1 METTGKPNVIKC
13 PFVWSCCSL
22 FSGFI
27 LAQLALCF
35 LDLFT
40 LNQAP
45 LSLFLS
51 SLACPEVQ
59 VSFKDTPSPQPFQAK
74 AVFPVPTL
82 VPQPWRWGSCP
93 WFFLLL
99 PNTVKPPIT
108 EFSANTR
115 FYTYHLHIFLALG
128 VYSFFSK
135 TVSLE
140 LTVFSHNSYSCQNLW
155 CLNIPETV
163 HPVLGL
169 TLPWS
174 HFLCSWPHS
183 HPLSHLPQLLCFS
196 SNNSQKLNLP
206 QNALNT
212 TLTFLIQSFHLWW
225 NCLTFTQ
232 SIISSTACLLSSSS
246 LAFLINT
253 PLDTLS
259 APLPLQMFIIFT
271 WLDTVLQPLL

>member
-140 LTVFSHNSYSCQNLW
+140 LTVFPTTPTLVKICDASISQRQCILYWVSPFLDLISC
-155 CLNIPETV
+155 
-163 HPVLGL
+163 
-169 TLPWS
+169 
-174 HFLCSWPHS
+174 
-183 HPLSHLPQLLCFS
+183 
-196 SNNSQKLNLP
+196 
-206 QNALNT
+206 ALDPTPTPSAIYPNYYASVQIIHKN
-212 TLTFLIQSFHLWW
+212 LTFLKMLW
-225 NCLTFTQ
+225 
-232 SIISSTACLLSSSS
+232 
-246 LAFLINT
+246 T
-253 PLDTLS
+253 PLLH
-259 APLPLQMFIIFT
+259 F
-271 WLDTVLQPLL
+271 